1 MSCSSGEAQP
11 VLLSHI
17 AVFGSRHFTSLY
29 SYASRVLNGQEH
41 CSCLSPFCLLPLLR
55 KETMSSLCS
64 CPSDHHLCGRRPWGL
79 GSAVVGNTPLCLK
92 TAAGEGNTQHCS
104 SDIIK
109 KGWKLQGAGDVDSP
123 GEIGGN
129 IWKETQKE
137 KKSEEAPERDMPE
150 ETVACRRTYYSTGEQ

>member
-123 GEIGGN
+123 GEMGGN

-137 KKSEEAPERDMPE
+137 KKWGDAWKRYVRGDCSL
-150 ETVACRRTYYSTGEQ
+150 